1 MPRRVHVLFYCVL
14 ILAATATPVFGKRRA
29 ARPLTGLPEIQ
40 RVVIVILENAD
51 LAQAQVQ
58 PYLSYLTRHG
68 ALLTNYHAVAYP
80 SQPNYVALTAGDTY
94 GITSDSPV
102 SINAIH
108 IGDLLDASQLQ
119 WRVYAENYPGDCFLG
134 EYSGNPHTGQYER
147 KHTPF
152 MSYIDVTQDTQRC
165 SGAIVN
171 ATGFDAD
178 VYTNNL
184 PQLSFYIPNSYN
196 DGHETSLAF
205 ADAWL
210 LRTIEEIFHVG
221 TLRQRDDTATPIA
234 GIWR

>member
-1 MPRRVHVLFYCVL
+1 
-14 ILAATATPVFGKRRA
+14 
-29 ARPLTGLPEIQ
+29 LTGLPEIQ

-68 ALLTNYHAVAYP
+68 ALLTNYH
-80 SQPNYVALTAGDTY
+80 G
-94 GITSDSPV
+94 
-102 SINAIH
+102 
-108 IGDLLDASQLQ
+108 
-119 WRVYAENYPGDCFLG
+119 FLG
-134 EYSGNPHTGQYER
+134 EYSGNPQTGQYER

-210 LRTIEEIFHVG
+210 RSRFDPLLSDPRFIVGTLFVVVFDEAVSTGPNMVYCSFHGAGVKPGVTSAEPFDHYSLLRTIEEIFHVG